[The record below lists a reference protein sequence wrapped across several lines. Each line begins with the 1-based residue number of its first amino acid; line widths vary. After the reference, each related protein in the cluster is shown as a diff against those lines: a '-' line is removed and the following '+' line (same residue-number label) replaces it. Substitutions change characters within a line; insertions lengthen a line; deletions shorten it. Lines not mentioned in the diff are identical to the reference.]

1 MALATGTYGSAAG
14 RAGERPVHPTEWKLR
29 NDQRSHGGRV
39 RLTALSLALTA
50 CISSGAHAQSNT
62 TGTISGQAGSGDTI
76 TAISDDTG
84 FQRSITAGAD
94 GTFRFSSLPAGR
106 YRITRTGPD
115 GTATT
120 REVLVNTGTGS
131 SVSFAEAGPSTLD
144 AVQVRGMAAVNPID
158 LSSVES
164 TTIFTEAQL
173 DALPVARDITDVA
186 LLAPGTVKGDPR
198 FGNVAS
204 FGGSSAAEN
213 LYYINGF
220 NVTNIVTGLAFN
232 QVPFEAI
239 AESAGEG
246 QAVLLRPV
254 PGPGHR

>member
-1 MALATGTYGSAAG
+1 MTKG
-14 RAGERPVHPTEWKLR
+14 PT
-29 NDQRSHGGRV
+29 GGRV
-39 RLTALSLALTA
+39 RLTALSLALAA

-186 LLAPGTVKGDPR
+186 LLAPGTVGR
-198 FGNVAS
+198 
-204 FGGSSAAEN
+204 SA
-213 LYYINGF
+213 LR
-220 NVTNIVTGLAFN
+220 
-232 QVPFEAI
+232 QRR
-239 AESAGEG
+239 
-246 QAVLLRPV
+246 LLRRQLGRGEPLLHQRLQRDQHRHR
-254 PGPGHR
+254 PGLQPGAVRGHRRIRW